1 MATLWKKGQTNNL
14 VLDLTTDDIYG
25 ASGFECIYA
34 KAGDSTQYSIN
45 SSDWSESIKSID
57 DNNCTAD
64 GDTAAGATKIKVKD
78 TDDNNKVS
86 NFNKGDV
93 AKVKNKDIYFYIT
106 EVDSD
111 NGYLYVRNPTSD
123 DIADGDEIDRVGNT
137 GVYGVDVK
145 LNDTGIWT
153 FIVSNPSIDMEN
165 EVVKVEVSDYD
176 DKLDKILEAVTKKIN
191 PRARV
196 MA

>member
-1 MATLWKKGQTNNL
+1 MATLWKKGETNNL

-25 ASGFECIYA
+25 ASGFQCIYA
-34 KAGDSTQYSIN
+34 KAGDSTQYTIS
-45 SSDWSESIKSID
+45 SSDWSEAIKDIT

-78 TDDNNKVS
+78 TDDDNTVA

-93 AKVKNKDIYFYIT
+93 AKVKDKDIFFYIE

-111 NGYLYVRNPTSD
+111 NGYLYIRNPLSD

-137 GVYGVDVK
+137 GIYGVDVT

-176 DKLDKILEAVTKKIN
+176 DKLTKILEAVTKKAK